1 MGLASR
7 TSSIL
12 SSARTA
18 QTLWLHNLSR
28 QLTTHT
34 QDQALT
40 LPLLEKLLHP
50 DLRLSVIEVLPFGSS
65 KVDTSAPSSSP
76 SFRIERKIVLARCRL
91 ARVEHGDVDATFASS
106 TLFDDPE
113 TPGLVLFSLN
123 EHPPASSQLGGIPPR
138 KKRDPE
144 DKARTIFVPSN
155 PHDLRFIAE
164 GAEMWIWDPLHK
176 IPLSTAFAEQEL
188 GAGAEPAEA
197 PDPDPQPPTSALED
211 AGDVF
216 WDSRTKRERE
226 KEREMRERRERP
238 KGAAK
243 EWALVCGRFAVVV

>member
-7 TSSIL
+7 ASSIL

-28 QLTTHT
+28 QLTAHT

-40 LPLLEKLLHP
+40 LPLLHKLLHP
-50 DLRLSVIEVLPFGSS
+50 DVRLSVIEVLPFGSS
-65 KVDTSAPSSSP
+65 KVDSSAPTSSP
-76 SFRIERKIVLARCRL
+76 SLRDERKIILARCRL
-91 ARVEHGDVDATFASS
+91 APLDGELVSPSRTPYPG
-106 TLFDDPE
+106 LE

-144 DKARTIFVPSN
+144 DNTRTVFVLSN

-164 GAEMWIWDPLHK
+164 GAEVWIWDPLHK
-176 IPLSTAFAEQEL
+176 ISLSTAFAEQEL
-188 GAGAEPAEA
+188 GAGVELQGAAGSMQ
-197 PDPDPQPPTSALED
+197 QPPASVLDD
-211 AGDVF
+211 AGCVF
-216 WDSRTKRERE
+216 WDSRTKEERE
-226 KEREMRERRERP
+226 AEREARERRARP
-238 KGAAK
+238 KSAKGEPK